1 MHKGTPNEVLQQKIK
16 KPESKI
22 IESNRLED
30 ELKRIF
36 NLSLDMIGS
45 GNLDGYFTKINSS
58 FESILGYTAEEFL
71 KKPFLSFVHD
81 DDFEKTN
88 EALSQAAEADQ
99 EIFIEN
105 RYKCKSGSYKWIE
118 WKVLSIVRDN
128 KFIAVGRDIT
138 DRKQALETIERERDL
153 LQAVMDGAKD
163 SHLVFLDRDFNFVRV
178 NATYAK
184 TCGYEPEEM
193 IGKNHFD
200 LYPHPEN
207 EAIFARVRDTGECF
221 QIRDKP
227 FIYPDQPERG
237 VTYWDWTLTPVK
249 NNAGYVTGL
258 VFSLFETTKRKRAN
272 EALLQERDH
281 LQKALAEIKTLQG
294 ILPICSV
301 CKKIRDDKGYWS
313 QIESYINN
321 HSDAEFSHSIC
332 PDCAKNI
339 YPDFQQPKE

>member
-221 QIRDKP
+221 QIWLCL
-227 FIYPDQPERG
+227 YP
-237 VTYWDWTLTPVK
+237 
-249 NNAGYVTGL
+249 
-258 VFSLFETTKRKRAN
+258 
-272 EALLQERDH
+272 
-281 LQKALAEIKTLQG
+281 
-294 ILPICSV
+294 
-301 CKKIRDDKGYWS
+301 
-313 QIESYINN
+313 
-321 HSDAEFSHSIC
+321 
-332 PDCAKNI
+332 
-339 YPDFQQPKE
+339 